1 MEQTLILVKPD
12 GVQRG
17 LMGEIITR
25 FERRGLK
32 LAGMKFM
39 QISRELAESHYAIHK
54 GKPFYP
60 GLVDYIT
67 SGPVVA
73 MVWAGKD
80 AIAAARATMGATNP
94 VQAAPGT
101 IRGDFGMEIGRN
113 LVHGS
118 DSPENGEK
126 EVRLFFR
133 EDEVVDWGRSNE
145 AWIRE

>member
-1 MEQTLILVKPD
+1 MERTLILVKPD
-12 GVQRG
+12 GVQRA
-17 LMGEIITR
+17 LIGEIIGR

-39 QISRELAESHYAIHK
+39 QISEDLASRHYGIHQ
-54 GKPFYP
+54 GKPFYE
-60 GLVDYIT
+60 GLVEYIT
-67 SGPVVA
+67 SAPVVA
-73 MVWAGKD
+73 MVWEGND
-80 AIAAARATMGATNP
+80 AIGAARATMGVTNP

-126 EVRLFFR
+126 EVGLFF
-133 EDEVVDWGRSNE
+133 DEEELVSWERDSER
-145 AWIRE
+145 WIRE

>member
-1 MEQTLILVKPD
+1 MERTLILVKPD

-17 LMGEIITR
+17 LIGEIVSR

-32 LAGMKFM
+32 LVGMIFLQM
-39 QISRELAESHYAIHK
+39 SEELAGRHYAVHK
-54 GKPFYP
+54 ERPFYNS
-60 GLVDYIT
+60 LVEYIT

-73 MVWAGKD
+73 MVWEGND
-80 AIAAARATMGATNP
+80 AIAAARATMGGTKP
-94 VQAAPGT
+94 VEAAPGT

-126 EVRLFFR
+126 EVNLFFSP
-133 EDEVVDWGRSNE
+133 EELVSWGRDTDR
-145 AWIRE
+145 WIIE